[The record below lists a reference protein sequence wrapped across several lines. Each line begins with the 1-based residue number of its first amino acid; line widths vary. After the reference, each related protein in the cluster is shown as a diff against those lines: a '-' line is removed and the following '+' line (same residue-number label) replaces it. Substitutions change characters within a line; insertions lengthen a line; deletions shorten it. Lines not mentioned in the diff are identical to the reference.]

1 MFSNFLFAE
10 DIQIKSFIDQ
20 GYVYVLVENN
30 GSDPVK
36 INTTDLKDS
45 ILAKV
50 HDEKTEKI
58 LSITN
63 ASPNGY
69 YSNSLRK
76 SQISTL
82 KDKKFI
88 ELKEK
93 EIHTV
98 KIKLEDLLP
107 PKIKHNFLISSM
119 AVHYEIMLNGKIN
132 YRNIILSET
141 RKSKVYERKP
151 KEFKSN
157 GVSP

>member
-63 ASPNGY
+63 AS
-69 YSNSLRK
+69 RMVII
-76 SQISTL
+76 QIR
-82 KDKKFI
+82 
-88 ELKEK
+88 
-93 EIHTV
+93 
-98 KIKLEDLLP
+98 
-107 PKIKHNFLISSM
+107 
-119 AVHYEIMLNGKIN
+119 Y
-132 YRNIILSET
+132 
-141 RKSKVYERKP
+141 
-151 KEFKSN
+151 
-157 GVSP
+157 VSPKFRH